1 MNEMNLMQYPKRL
14 DSNFSVALV
23 AGTTGAGWELPE
35 PGRHGQTQ
43 IGGQLKKRAGHSD
56 LDVYRNEFESP
67 HADWA
72 LKARVN

>member
-1 MNEMNLMQYPKRL
+1 MNEMNLMQYPNRL

-35 PGRHGQTQ
+35 LGRHGQTQ
-43 IGGQLKKRAGHSD
+43 IGGQLKKKAGPSD